1 MKFSTKNLR
10 QVYGETL
17 VELGEIYDNVVVLDA
32 DLCTSTLTSLFRDA
46 FPKRFI
52 QCGIAEANMFSIAAG
67 LAYMGYITF
76 PSTFAAFTTRKAL
89 DTVFMNICCQKLNVK
104 IPGSYPGL
112 TATECGPSHN
122 MCEDI
127 IQMRSLPQIY
137 IAAPG
142 DDREM
147 KSLMKKA
154 CETKG
159 PVYFRVPK
167 INAPI
172 LFEEDYVF
180 EWGKGSKLVEG
191 NDITIVS
198 TGMMT
203 AVALEAGRLLKK
215 DGICSDVIHMPS
227 IRPIDAPIIVNS
239 AKKTGAVIT
248 IENGRIYGGLGSA
261 IAEVLVQ
268 ECPVKMDMMGIG
280 NFAPGSGPL
289 GNLML
294 RYGLTPVEMSNRA
307 KKLLKKSEV

>member
-1 MKFSTKNLR
+1 MRFSTRNLR
-10 QVYGETL
+10 EVYGETL
-17 VELGEIYDNVVVLDA
+17 VELGEVHKNLVVLDA

-89 DTVFMNICCQKLNVK
+89 DTVFMNICYQKLNVK

-127 IQMRSLPQIY
+127 IQMRSLPGIY

-142 DDREM
+142 DDREL
-147 KSLMKKA
+147 KSLMQKA

-159 PVYFRVPK
+159 PIYFRVPK
-167 INAPI
+167 INAPV
-172 LFEEDYVF
+172 LFEEGFSF
-180 EWGKGSKLVEG
+180 EWGKGSRLMEG
-191 NDITIVS
+191 DDITLIS

-203 AVALEAGRLLKK
+203 AVSLEAGRLLEK
-215 DGICSDVIHMPS
+215 DGIHADVLHLSS
-227 IRPIDAPIIVNS
+227 IRPMDEQLIISSV
-239 AKKTGAVIT
+239 KKTGAVIS
-248 IENGRIYGGLGSA
+248 IENGRIYGGFGSA
-261 IAEVLVQ
+261 IAELLVRK
-268 ECPVKMDMMGIG
+268 CPTPMDMMGIG
-280 NFAPGSGPL
+280 DFVPESGPL
-289 GNLML
+289 GTLMQ
-294 RYGLTPVEMSNRA
+294 RYGLTPVEMSKRA
-307 KKLLKKSEV
+307 KNLLKLWN